1 MPKKT
6 LVSTSLSKKDSHIDV
21 RTVGSLTMT
30 RMSKENPVKE
40 HNLHSSQILRVSRAL
55 SVSSA
60 STFNPNPD
68 NGNHLVHPVV
78 SVVVFAALKLS
89 VWLGVSDL
97 WHNDLL
103 PIATS

>member
-6 LVSTSLSKKDSHIDV
+6 LVLTPLSKKDSHIDL
-21 RTVGSLTMT
+21 RTVGSLTKT
-30 RMSKENPVKE
+30 RMSKKPVKE
-40 HNLHSSQILRVSRAL
+40 HNLHSSQIVRVSRAL

-60 STFNPNPD
+60 SAFNPNPD